1 MKLSETAYDNRETG
15 CCARLDPE
23 QWDAREIRWVDQPF
37 ATDRVRALLHIPL
50 NFGKVMTRLHAAVE
64 AAEAYPDELVWL
76 SDESSPW
83 GSDLYLR
90 TDRDVPGL
98 TMTRMSG
105 RFVAKVFEGPF
116 KEAPKWHKA
125 MQGYVTSRGWTPGK
139 TYSWYATCPKCAK
152 KLGKN
157 HVVLLTRIG

>member
-23 QWDAREIRWVDQPF
+23 QWDGREIRWVDQPF
-37 ATDRVRALLHIPL
+37 ATDRVRAVMHIPL
-50 NFGKVMTRLHAAVE
+50 NFGKVMTRLHTAVE
-64 AAEAYPDELVWL
+64 AAEAYPDEPLWL

-116 KEAPKWHKA
+116 REAPKWHEA
-125 MQGYVTSRGWTPGK
+125 MQGYVKSLGHTPGK
-139 TYSWYATCPKCAK
+139 TYAWYATCPKCAK

-157 HVVLLTRIG
+157 HVVLLTRVG